1 MPLPHL
7 GTMNGSGTRLLGVR
21 PCGDGTFHATAWKVW
36 SNMPIRPLSRHRLR
50 MLGARQN
57 NLGTLLRRE
66 RSIELLEDTPL
77 EPREVRRT
85 RLQHWLVA
93 PLVLLLPLLLCLP
106 LWSWI
111 GGIAVG
117 MGQEGQRGPRGR
129 HHHRVPVAV
138 AGRPDLGHPARPP
151 PRPAGADRLSV
162 TRRW

>member
-77 EPREVRRT
+77 EPREVRST

-111 GGIAVG
+111 GSIAVG
-117 MGQEGQRGPRGR
+117 MGKKASQGQAAAFVIG
-129 HHHRVPVAV
+129 
-138 AGRPDLGHPARPP
+138 LLW
-151 PRPAGADRLSV
+151 LSV
-162 TRRW
+162 GSQVWVTLRDRRLDQQGPSD

>member
-1 MPLPHL
+1 MPLPYL

-57 NLGTLLRRE
+57 NLGTLFRRE

-77 EPREVRRT
+77 EPREVRST
-85 RLQHWLVA
+85 RLQHWLLA
-93 PLVLLLPLLLCLP
+93 PLLLLLPLLLCLP

-111 GGIAVG
+111 GSVAVG
-117 MGQEGQRGPRGR
+117 MGKKPSQGQAAAVVIGFLWLSIGGQVWVTLRDRRLDKQGPS
-129 HHHRVPVAV
+129 
-138 AGRPDLGHPARPP
+138 D
-151 PRPAGADRLSV
+151 
-162 TRRW
+162 

>member
-1 MPLPHL
+1 
-7 GTMNGSGTRLLGVR
+7 
-21 PCGDGTFHATAWKVW
+21 
-36 SNMPIRPLSRHRLR
+36 MPIRPLSRHRLR

-77 EPREVRRT
+77 EPREVRST

-106 LWSWI
+106 RWSWI

-117 MGQEGQRGPRGR
+117 MGKKASQGHAAAIIIGFLWLSLGGQIWVTLRDRRLDQQGPT
-129 HHHRVPVAV
+129 
-138 AGRPDLGHPARPP
+138 D
-151 PRPAGADRLSV
+151 
-162 TRRW
+162 